1 MEWLI
6 FIFLGLVQG
15 VTEWLPVSSSG
26 HLVIF
31 EEFFNVTSPGMTF
44 EVLLNFA
51 TFLAM
56 IIVFRK
62 ELYDLIVGFF
72 RFIFSRSEKDK
83 NDFYFGLYIIIGV
96 IPVAILG
103 LLFEDY
109 IESHLK
115 SLTTVAVS
123 LIITGSALYYVSKI
137 SGSRKE
143 LSLKDAI
150 WVGFFQAISLVP
162 GISRSG
168 ATIFAAL
175 FRKLDKELAIR
186 YSFFLAIPVS
196 LGTMLLKIDDLV
208 EQLTIDNLL
217 NYSLAFVVALV
228 SAIFAIRWFVGV
240 IQRGKLIYFTY
251 YCVAVGILILLF
263 QIFN

>member
-1 MEWLI
+1 MDWLI
-6 FIFLGLVQG
+6 YIFLGIVQG
-15 VTEWLPVSSSG
+15 ITEWLPISSSG

-31 EEFFNVTSPGMTF
+31 EEIFNVTSPGMTF

-62 ELYDLIVGFF
+62 ELANLIVGFF
-72 RFIFSRSEKDK
+72 RFIFKKSEVDK
-83 NDFYFGLYIIIGV
+83 SEFYFGLYIVIGV
-96 IPVAILG
+96 IPVAVLG

-109 IESHLK
+109 IGNHLK
-115 SLTTVAVS
+115 SLTTVAIS
-123 LIITGSALYYVSKI
+123 LIVTGSALYYVSKI
-137 SGSRKE
+137 NGYRKK

-150 WVGFFQAISLVP
+150 WVGLFQAVSLIP

-196 LGTMLLKIDDLV
+196 LGTMLLKVDDLI
-208 EQLTIDNLL
+208 EQMTTENLV

-228 SAIFAIRWFVGV
+228 SAIFAIKWFIGI
-240 IQRGKLIYFTY
+240 IQRGKLKYFTY
-251 YCVAVGILILLF
+251 YCVIVGVLILLF
-263 QIFN
+263 EILN